1 MRFLE
6 IAGSKQRGLNWDA
19 VRDVK
24 MPGVMVYDMRDLPM
38 RGVKD
43 KTYSGVYNEH
53 FIEHLTKEEGINF
66 LKEMLRVMKPFGTI
80 RTIWP
85 PMEFVEWLRQ
95 EEDLDNHP
103 WVKHY
108 YQFYVVKHKFAP
120 KGTEFMRMQD
130 QCAEGIMWQGGEH
143 KHIWGKQELI
153 DTMKEIG
160 YINVREKK
168 YQESGLPAFKNID
181 TPGDIR
187 AFHSAVIEAQSPAEQ
202 KRQMELDL

>member
-19 VRDVK
+19 VRDVP

-38 RGVKD
+38 KGVLD
-43 KTYSGVYNEH
+43 ETYNGVYNEH
-53 FIEHLTKEEGINF
+53 FIEHLTKDEGINF
-66 LKEMLRVMKPFGTI
+66 LKEMLRVMKPGGVI

-95 EEDLDNHP
+95 EDDLDNHP
-103 WVKHY
+103 WVQHY

-120 KGTEFMRMQD
+120 KGTEWMRIQD
-130 QCAEGIMWQGGEH
+130 QCAEGIMWQNGEH
-143 KHIWGKQELI
+143 KHIWSKKELI

-160 YINVREKK
+160 YYNVKEMK
-168 YQESGLPAFKNID
+168 YQQSIQPAFNNID
-181 TPGDIR
+181 TPGDVR
-187 AFHSAVIEAQSPAEQ
+187 AFHSAVVEAMKP
-202 KRQMELDL
+202 L

>member
-19 VRDVK
+19 VRDVP

-38 RGVKD
+38 KGILD
-43 KTYSGVYNEH
+43 ETYNGVYNEH
-53 FIEHLTKEEGINF
+53 FIEHLTKDEGINF
-66 LKEMLRVMKPFGTI
+66 LKEMLRVMKPGGVI

-95 EEDLDNHP
+95 EDDLDNHP
-103 WVKHY
+103 WVQHY

-120 KGTEFMRMQD
+120 KGTEWMRIQD
-130 QCAEGIMWQGGEH
+130 QCAEGIMWQNGEH
-143 KHIWGKQELI
+143 KHIWSKKELI

-160 YINVREKK
+160 YYNVKEMK
-168 YQESGLPAFKNID
+168 YQQSIQPAFNNID
-181 TPGDIR
+181 TPGDVR
-187 AFHSAVIEAQSPAEQ
+187 AFHSAVVEAMKP
-202 KRQMELDL
+202 L

>member
-19 VRDVK
+19 VRDVS

-38 RGVKD
+38 KGVLD
-43 KTYSGVYNEH
+43 ETYNGVYNEH
-53 FIEHLTKEEGINF
+53 FIEHLTKDEGINF
-66 LKEMLRVMKPFGTI
+66 LKEMLRVMKPGGVI

-95 EEDLDNHP
+95 EDDLDNHP
-103 WVKHY
+103 WVQHY

-120 KGTEFMRMQD
+120 KGTEWMRIQD
-130 QCAEGIMWQGGEH
+130 QCAEGIMWQNGEH
-143 KHIWGKQELI
+143 KHIWSKKELI

-160 YINVREKK
+160 YYNVKEMK
-168 YQESGLPAFKNID
+168 YQQSIQPAFNNID
-181 TPGDIR
+181 TPGDVR
-187 AFHSAVIEAQSPAEQ
+187 AFHSAVVEAMKP
-202 KRQMELDL
+202 L

>member
-24 MPGVMVYDMRDLPM
+24 MPGVMVYDMTDLPM

-43 KTYSGVYNEH
+43 KTYGGVYNEH
-53 FIEHLTKEEGINF
+53 FIEHLTKDQGINF

-80 RTIWP
+80 RTVWP
-85 PMEFVEWLRQ
+85 PMDFVEWLRQ
-95 EEDLDNHP
+95 DNDLDDHP

-143 KHIWGKQELI
+143 KYIWRKQELI

-160 YINVREKK
+160 YINVREKR
-168 YQESGLPAFKNID
+168 YQESGLSAFKNID
-181 TPGDIR
+181 TEGDIR

-202 KRQMELDL
+202 KSQMELEL